1 MAFSTHWHVA
11 WVGSD
16 AGRPAALAPR
26 PASRRLVRIL
36 LVNWQDRENP
46 QAGGAEI
53 HMHEIFGRL
62 AAAGHEVTLLC
73 GGWPGC
79 SPHARLDD
87 IEIHRVGTRHTFPLL
102 ARRYFDRVFGD
113 VAPSLDV
120 LVEDVNKI
128 PLYTPRWRGIRRV
141 VALVPHLF
149 GGTVFQELAAP
160 LAAAVWLAERPL
172 GRAYR
177 NVPFEAISESTA
189 EDLARRGIPRDR
201 IEVIYPG
208 IDTSGYTPEPT
219 SRDPQPTFA
228 YLGRLK
234 KYKGVHYVIRAF
246 AAMQNRGATL
256 EIAGAGDYRPRL
268 EALARSLDLGDRVR
282 FLGRIA
288 EREKLTLLRRAW
300 ALVFASPKEGWG
312 ITNLEAAAC
321 ATPVVASNS
330 PGIRESVRDG
340 ETGYLV
346 PHGNVVAMAGAMDR
360 VAASRS
366 LVEELGRNARR
377 FAETFTWERAA
388 NETAV
393 HLERVVASPSSHVF
407 RMARRT

>member
-1 MAFSTHWHVA
+1 
-11 WVGSD
+11 
-16 AGRPAALAPR
+16 
-26 PASRRLVRIL
+26 VRIL

-62 AAAGHEVTLLC
+62 ATAGHEVTLLC

-79 SPHARLDD
+79 PPHARLDG

-172 GRAYR
+172 ARAYR

-189 EDLARRGIPRDR
+189 EDLARRGIPRAQ

-208 IDTSGYTPEPT
+208 IDTRGYTPQPA
-219 SRDPQPTFA
+219 SRDPRPTFA

-234 KYKGVHYVIRAF
+234 RYKGVHNVIRSF
-246 AAMQNRGATL
+246 GAMENRDATL

-268 EALARSLDLGDRVR
+268 EALANSLDLGERVR
-282 FLGRIA
+282 FLGRIS

-330 PGIRESVRDG
+330 PGIRESVRNG

-346 PHGNVVAMAGAMDR
+346 KHGDTLAMAAAMDR
-360 VAASRS
+360 IAASRS
-366 LVEELGRNARR
+366 LVEQLGRSARA

-388 NETAV
+388 SETAA
-393 HLERVVASPSSHVF
+393 HLERVVASPSAHVF
-407 RMARRT
+407 RAARRA